1 MSGRA
6 FRRVVASAMTGAMAV
21 TGVALVAPAAQA
33 DVVPGNESDIGVY
46 TSGTTDSMD
55 IGDPVY
61 TNLGPVA
68 AALEPGVPWTAGSMH
83 GSIFDKDLA
92 AGGTDY
98 YLDRVL
104 GVSGTSG
111 NNVLQTRGRS
121 LYMRGNSNWGVMG
134 FAGSA
139 FAGGPNN
146 LGNLYTVTVPGRRS
160 PRSGPSASTRR
171 ATRRRAT
178 PSGRRASSR
187 TSRSSSRTTTW
198 RCPPSRSATRARA
211 T

>member
-21 TGVALVAPAAQA
+21 TGVALAPAAQA

-46 TSGTTDSMD
+46 TDGTTDSMD

-61 TNLGPVA
+61 SNLDQVA

-83 GSIFDKDLA
+83 ESVFEKDLA

-104 GVSGTSG
+104 GVRGTSG

-121 LYMRGNSNWGVMG
+121 LYLRGNSSWGVMG

-146 LGNLYTVTVPGRRS
+146 LGSLYTVTVPGQTIS
-160 PRSGPSASTRR
+160 EVGPSASTPR
-171 ATRRRAT
+171 ATRRH
-178 PSGRRASSR
+178 
-187 TSRSSSRTTTW
+187 
-198 RCPPSRSATRARA
+198 ATRSGPRA
-211 T
+211 